1 MYHTSGDTLDTI
13 STPGLERAA
22 RFYAFFVN
30 EAARL
35 PKDALN
41 VQAK

>member
-22 RFYAFFVN
+22 RFYAFLVS
-30 EAARL
+30 EIAKVDRT
-35 PKDALN
+35 AL
-41 VQAK
+41 QPH